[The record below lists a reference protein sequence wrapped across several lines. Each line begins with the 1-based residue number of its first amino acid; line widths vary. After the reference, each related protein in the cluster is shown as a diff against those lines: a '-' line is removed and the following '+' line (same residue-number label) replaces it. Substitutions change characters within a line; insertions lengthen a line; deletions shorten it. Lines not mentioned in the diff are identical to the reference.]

1 MLPNRSAAN
10 YRKREAE
17 KEAACFWGN
26 ISSMFA
32 TLRTLQANEG
42 HDTARSLLSK
52 RTHSELEITHD
63 LTPAPPQLS
72 GAGGLQELAP
82 LAAPDPPQIA
92 LAAAPNPPGPSA
104 PAAQGEGSTSQMQ
117 AETYTPAPAPP
128 QLSGACAL
136 ALAPE
141 ETHTA
146 LALPSASRASGLL
159 AAGTS
164 TWPIRGRPLPASP
177 PKLCALNPPTVPPAQ
192 REDSGKHVAAPH
204 GSTAE
209 VPAAPT
215 AHAAEPA
222 GSSAKATT
230 AGKHMVVDSRLE
242 TFRSAPPL
250 PLTQLSGA
258 CQLAQAPE
266 QSYTP
271 IPPPVASGFVA
282 TASPNPPS
290 ATPTQDE
297 GSTSQMHAKAY
308 MEGMQDAFLSHDAM
322 DIDNS
327 DAASIGSELPS
338 DQSDFDTKHGMTRG
352 QKHAHEFGSDSEDS
366 DQSDDSSSEVSD
378 SAIVRKA
385 LHDVTTVYSNPT
397 NRVLSRHQHP
407 NHQTRPMPPVHHPLP
422 LPVAPP
428 PLPVA
433 QQPAYTFMSNVA
445 ASPLHWQQPQ
455 ESTIDVPH
463 ERKLA
468 EARAHAE
475 SLREQSLQA
484 TDKAGKLQ
492 QSLKDA
498 LKTVQMLAAQ
508 PRT

>member
-1 MLPNRSAAN
+1 
-10 YRKREAE
+10 
-17 KEAACFWGN
+17 
-26 ISSMFA
+26 
-32 TLRTLQANEG
+32 
-42 HDTARSLLSK
+42 
-52 RTHSELEITHD
+52 
-63 LTPAPPQLS
+63 
-72 GAGGLQELAP
+72 
-82 LAAPDPPQIA
+82 
-92 LAAAPNPPGPSA
+92 
-104 PAAQGEGSTSQMQ
+104 
-117 AETYTPAPAPP
+117 
-128 QLSGACAL
+128 
-136 ALAPE
+136 
-141 ETHTA
+141 
-146 LALPSASRASGLL
+146 
-159 AAGTS
+159 
-164 TWPIRGRPLPASP
+164 
-177 PKLCALNPPTVPPAQ
+177 
-192 REDSGKHVAAPH
+192 
-204 GSTAE
+204 
-209 VPAAPT
+209 
-215 AHAAEPA
+215 
-222 GSSAKATT
+222 
-230 AGKHMVVDSRLE
+230 
-242 TFRSAPPL
+242 
-250 PLTQLSGA
+250 
-258 CQLAQAPE
+258 
-266 QSYTP
+266 
-271 IPPPVASGFVA
+271 
-282 TASPNPPS
+282 
-290 ATPTQDE
+290 
-297 GSTSQMHAKAY
+297 

-407 NHQTRPMPPVHHPLP
+407 NHQTPPMPPVHHPPP

-463 ERKLA
+463 ERELA